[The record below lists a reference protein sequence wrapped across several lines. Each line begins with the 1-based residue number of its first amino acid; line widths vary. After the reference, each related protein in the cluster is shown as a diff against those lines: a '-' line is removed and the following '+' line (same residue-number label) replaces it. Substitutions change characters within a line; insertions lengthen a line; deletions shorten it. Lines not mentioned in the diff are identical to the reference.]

1 MSYRARGINV
11 GALLWSC
18 RLWLLYT
25 LAYLWRRLLVRTT
38 FIAITGSVGKT
49 TAKECLAAILS
60 TQFSTASTMNNQND
74 RHGVPRTMLRVRPW
88 HRFAVVEMGTDGPGL
103 IKRSAQLVRPHVA
116 IILTVARTHTNIF
129 SSLEAIAAEK
139 SSLLD
144 AVLPGG
150 LAILN
155 ADDSRV
161 RLMASGRR
169 CRVKTF
175 GLSVGQDLWA
185 DEVSSSWPE
194 TLAFRVHTRSEV
206 ERIRTKLVGRHWVNS
221 VLAGIAGAL
230 ACGVPLK
237 TAAAAVADVEPFPA
251 RMQPVKLPNGA
262 TMIRDEVN
270 GSYDTLQP
278 ALHVLRESNAARRV
292 LVISNVSDCDKHTRR
307 PRVLFKELGE
317 VAAQVADLAVFV
329 SEHAHYA
336 IKSAIAGGLKPDCV
350 IGHSDLHEAAAY
362 LKSELR
368 EGDLVLLRGRTTDHL
383 SRICFAQFG
392 EIGCWKT
399 HCGKTIVCDHC
410 DELRPGF
417 DLQVIKKGARRN
429 EFQLALAKRNRDT
442 RE

>member
-1 MSYRARGINV
+1 MSHRVRAINV

-18 RLWLLYT
+18 RLWLLYA
-25 LAYLWRRLLVRTT
+25 LAYLWRCLLFRTT

-60 TQFSTASTMNNQND
+60 TQFSTASTVNNQND
-74 RHGVPRTMLRVRPW
+74 RYGVPRTMLRVRPW
-88 HRFAVVEMGTDGPGL
+88 HRFAVIEMGTDGPGL

-116 IILTVARTHTNIF
+116 IVLTVARSHTKVF
-129 SSLEAIAAEK
+129 SSLEEIAAEK

-169 CRVKTF
+169 CQVKTF
-175 GLSVGQDLWA
+175 GLSAEQDLWA
-185 DEVSSSWPE
+185 DEVSSAWPE
-194 TLAFRVHTRSEV
+194 TLTFRVHTRSEV
-206 ERIRTKLVGRHWVNS
+206 EWVRTKLVGRHWANS

-237 TAAAAVADVEPFPA
+237 AAAAAVANVEPFPA
-251 RMQPVKLPNGA
+251 RMQPIKLPNGA
-262 TMIRDEVN
+262 TMIRDELN
-270 GSYDTLQP
+270 GSYDTWL
-278 ALHVLRESNAARRV
+278 AAVKVLGDSQTARRV
-292 LVISNVSDCDKHTRR
+292 LVMSDVTEWHKKSLK
-307 PRVLFKELGE
+307 PRDRNKELGRI
-317 VAAQVADLAVFV
+317 ASRVADVAIFV
-329 SEHAHYA
+329 SEHAHHA
-336 IKSAIAGGLKPDCV
+336 VKAAVAAGMHPDSV
-350 IGHSDLHEAAAY
+350 HGFTNLLQAAEH

-368 EGDLVLLRGRTTDHL
+368 HGDLVLLRGRATDHL

-410 DELRPGF
+410 NELRPGF
-417 DLQVIKKGARRN
+417 DLQIIKKGARSERIS
-429 EFQLALAKRNRDT
+429 ASVG
-442 RE
+442 

>member
-1 MSYRARGINV
+1 MNHQARPINV
-11 GALLWSC
+11 SALLWIC
-18 RLWLLYT
+18 RLWLLYV
-25 LAYLWRRLLVRTT
+25 LAYLWRRMLFRTT

-60 TQFSTASTMNNQND
+60 TQFSTASSLNNQND
-74 RHGVPRTMLRVRPW
+74 RYGVPRTMLRVRPW
-88 HRFAVVEMGTDGPGL
+88 HRFAVIEMGTDGPGL

-116 IILTVARTHTNIF
+116 VVLTVARTHTNVF
-129 SSLEAIAAEK
+129 SSLEEIAVEK
-139 SSLLD
+139 ASLLD
-144 AVLPGG
+144 AVLPAG

-169 CRVKTF
+169 CQVKTF
-175 GLSVGQDLWA
+175 GLSAGQDLWA
-185 DEVSSSWPE
+185 DEVSSTWPE
-194 TLAFRVHTRSEV
+194 TLTLRVHTTSEV
-206 ERIRTKLVGRHWVNS
+206 EWVRTKLVGRHWTNS
-221 VLAGIAGAL
+221 VLAGIAGGL

-237 TAAAAVADVEPFPA
+237 TAAAAVANVEPFPA
-251 RMQPVKLPNGA
+251 RMQPVQLPGGA
-262 TMIRDEVN
+262 MMIRDESN

-278 ALHVLRESNAARRV
+278 ALQVLRESNAARRV
-292 LVISNVSDCDKHTRR
+292 LVISNVSDCGKHLRR

-317 VAAQVADLAVFV
+317 VTAQVADLAVFV

-336 IKSAIAGGLKPDCV
+336 IKSAIASGMKPDRV
-350 IGHSDLHEAAAY
+350 IGHSDLYEAAKH

-368 EGDLVLLRGRTTDHL
+368 EGDLVLLRGRGTEHL
-383 SRICFAQFG
+383 SRIFFAQFG

-417 DLQVIKKGARRN
+417 DLQVIKKSAGLERISASVG
-429 EFQLALAKRNRDT
+429 
-442 RE
+442 